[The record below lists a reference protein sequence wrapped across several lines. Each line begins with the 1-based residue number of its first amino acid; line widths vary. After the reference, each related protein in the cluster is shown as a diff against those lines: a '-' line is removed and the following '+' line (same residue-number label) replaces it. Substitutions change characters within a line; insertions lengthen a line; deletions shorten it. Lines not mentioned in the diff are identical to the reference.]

1 MNHKLPCEL
10 IRDLFPS
17 YIDGLTSKVTNEL
30 VEEHVSECRSCREVL
45 EDMKTPAVLQDDSR
59 SKEEQEEIDFLK
71 KTRKKTRKIIQGMAI
86 VSVLVIAAVLIGKT
100 YFIGSSLYSDNVI
113 CQAEVDGNHLSLNG
127 AVADTGLG
135 ISSIKYKEEDGV
147 VTVSFK
153 AVNQSPFHKRE
164 FQSEYDASQEITQ
177 VQLDNRIVWSQG
189 KKISALT
196 SAVYNSKHPY
206 VGDMPANGRT
216 VIALNLVGE
225 LGNFK
230 NQLQTSEEPYG
241 WTMTLENEIAASQ
254 QSEKENLMKSYAYIL
269 LAVTGNLGEV
279 SFEYTVDGEMHTLTI
294 DTEDA
299 SAFSG
304 QDIKTCSED
313 AAALQELLEKAGLD
327 G

>member
-17 YIDGLTSKVTNEL
+17 YIDGLTSEVTNEL
-30 VEEHVSECRSCREVL
+30 VEEHVSECSSCREIL
-45 EDMKTPAVLQDDSR
+45 EDMKAPAVLQDGSR

-86 VSVLVIAAVLIGKT
+86 ASILVIVAVLIGRM
-100 YFIGSSLYSDNVI
+100 YFIGSSVYSDNII
-113 CQAEVDGNHLSLNG
+113 CQVEVEGNHLSLSG
-127 AVADTGLG
+127 AAADTGLG
-135 ISSIKYKEEDGV
+135 ISSIEYEEEDGMI
-147 VTVSFK
+147 TVSFK
-153 AVNQSPFHKRE
+153 AVNKSPFHKRE

-189 KKISALT
+189 KKISALA

-206 VGDMPANGRT
+206 VGDMSANGRT

-241 WTMTLENEIAASQ
+241 WTMTLENEIDASQ
-254 QSEKENLMKSYAYIL
+254 QAEKETLMKSYAYAI
-269 LAVTGNLGEV
+269 LAVTDNLGEV
-279 SFEYTVDGEMHTLTI
+279 SFEYTVDGKMYTLTVNT
-294 DTEDA
+294 DDA
-299 SAFSG
+299 SAFAG
-304 QDIKTCSED
+304 QDIKTCGGD
-313 AAALQELLEKAGLD
+313 PAALQELLEKAGLD